1 MKQVAGRIKLEL
13 AQYREMAAFAQFAS
27 DLDASTQQL
36 LARGSRLTELLK
48 QPQFKPV
55 PIEEQVVAIFA
66 GVRGYLDKIDVGRV
80 GAFEVAAA
88 VRAEVAR
95 AGDPGGDPHRP
106 GDQAGHREEADRV
119 PRQLR
124 EELHLMQ
131 TRNTSTSPLA
141 GGGWR
146 GSVRVGRAGHGPPP
160 LNRPAPQGARGRS
173 YACPT

>member
-48 QPQFKPV
+48 QPQFKPM

-80 GAFEVAAA
+80 GAFEAQLLSEMKSREPAILEA
-88 VRAEVAR
+88 IRTDLEIKPDTEKKLTAL
-95 AGDPGGDPHRP
+95 PG
-106 GDQAGHREEADRV
+106 
-119 PRQLR
+119 QLR
-124 EELHLMQ
+124 EELRLTAV
-131 TRNTSTSPLA
+131 TRGERGCHAQPEGASRRASTA
-141 GGGWR
+141 
-146 GSVRVGRAGHGPPP
+146 
-160 LNRPAPQGARGRS
+160 
-173 YACPT
+173 